1 MQTKQYFMEICDV
14 HDMYVS
20 WWQFAIILL
29 CHFAHLLFQAEE
41 LKQMMHLAIINDR
54 IDFVRLFVENGVSL
68 KEFLKNVRLKLY
80 YYNKLV
86 TINDNGKTAFWYG
99 FN

>member
-1 MQTKQYFMEICDV
+1 M
-14 HDMYVS
+14 
-20 WWQFAIILL
+20 
-29 CHFAHLLFQAEE
+29 LFQPEE

-86 TINDNGKTAFWYG
+86 TINDNGKTAF
-99 FN
+99 

>member
-1 MQTKQYFMEICDV
+1 MEICDV
-14 HDMYVS
+14 YDMYMYVS

-29 CHFAHLLFQAEE
+29 CRFSHMLFQPEE